1 MKLITEANAP
11 NFDAI
16 DKFFYEEV
24 NLGNG
29 QVKKQPRI
37 TGIFIQS
44 DVQNRNGRVYPKNL
58 MEKCVLDYVADRFP
72 NEKTK
77 KFRTYGELGHPEG
90 VEINL
95 HRVSHIIDSLEWDG
109 SNVIGSAKL
118 VDTEYGRIAEAL
130 LAADGQ
136 LGVSSRGVGALGEST
151 GMNDPKMV
159 TEYELIAV
167 DIVSDPSAPDGFV
180 EGILESV
187 DFIRAGGKY
196 TPSSLERSGRAYNK
210 LEEAL
215 STLPTH
221 DRNDYLNLCI
231 KDFLKTL

>member
-24 NLGNG
+24 EIGG
-29 QVKKQPRI
+29 VKKKQARI
-37 TGIFIQS
+37 TGVFLQS
-44 DVQNRNGRVYPKNL
+44 EVKNRNGRVYPRSL
-58 MEKCVLDYVADRFP
+58 LVPCVENYINDRFP

-77 KFRTYGELGHPEG
+77 KFRSYGELGHPEG

-95 HRVSHIIDSLEWDG
+95 HRVSHITDSLTWDG
-109 SNVIGSAKL
+109 TNCIGSARI
-118 VDTEYGRIAEAL
+118 VDTEYGRTAESL
-130 LAADGQ
+130 LSADGQ
-136 LGVSSRGVGALGEST
+136 LGVSSRGVGALGESM

-167 DIVSDPSAPDGFV
+167 DIVADPSAPDGFV

-187 DFIRAGGKY
+187 DYICVGGKY
-196 TPSSLERSGRAYNK
+196 TSSSLRRSEAACNNLRKAVSTIPSHERDEYLTNC
-210 LEEAL
+210 LE
-215 STLPTH
+215 
-221 DRNDYLNLCI
+221 
-231 KDFLKTL
+231 DFLRTL